1 MTTGFKEV
9 CSSGSGGREKF
20 WCDGKLKRIRFI
32 ILKKK
37 KKKSLTRYVNLVEGA
52 YFYYYGSDKT
62 SLEFHSMIQPLKEPV
77 IDEGKRG
84 IDGR

>member
-1 MTTGFKEV
+1 MWWKIEKDSIYNIKE
-9 CSSGSGGREKF
+9 
-20 WCDGKLKRIRFI
+20 
-32 ILKKK
+32 K
-37 KKKSLTRYVNLVEGA
+37 KKKSLTRYVHLVEGA